1 MKKIFIAIL
10 LVITTLTTSAQIPFK
25 GPNGKYGFK
34 DETGKVIIPCKYA
47 EVHGEGFK
55 EGFCAVKMN
64 VKKDWGFINS
74 SGKEITPYK
83 YFSVDSFH
91 EGLCYVSSLLGGNGF
106 IDVSGKM
113 VIRLGLFE
121 YPLGGFSG
129 GVVKIMSINKKSE
142 SYFLDKEGNKREI
155 PKKEWSE
162 EVLASLRSSEKDVLD
177 SETKT
182 AADKTDKVDRVN
194 AVSASKPEGRVD
206 ITTPIPKG
214 PDVHFVKSKTHIDY
228 PARIPFKG
236 SNGKYGFK
244 DDAGKVII
252 PCSFVEIHEAGFNEG
267 YCAVRLDY
275 QDKSNRGKWAIIDI
289 SGHIQISDIF
299 SYLSPSGFQNGKW
312 NYTSIYGEE
321 GFITNY
327 DNGSLYMSAIPSSEK
342 TGLSNNTENESYSA
356 NIKTSERDNMTQNRE
371 EAIFEYA
378 SSTTSSKTYPKT
390 ITKSDVDE
398 NIPIGRNRNSNTFAV
413 IIANENYKRETKVDY
428 ALNDGEIFKQYC
440 LQTLGL
446 PKSNVHC
453 VKDATLN
460 DFIAEM
466 DWLSKVSNAY
476 NGDARIIVYYAGHG
490 IPDEKTQSSYLLP
503 VDGYGSNVNTGYKL
517 SDMYSTLSTYPAK
530 SVMVFLDACF
540 SGAERNGGMLASA
553 RGVALKA
560 KPETPKGNMVVI
572 SAASGDETAYKYEEE
587 SHGMFTYFLLKKLQE
602 DGADT
607 TLGELADYITTNV
620 ARKSIVVN
628 MKSQTPTI
636 SASGTLASNWKSLTF
651 NE

>member
-1 MKKIFIAIL
+1 MKKL
-10 LVITTLTTSAQIPFK
+10 LVKVLMLMILQYTLSETNLLAQNIIGNWKLNDGTILEFY
-25 GPNGKYGFK
+25 PNGNAYNAKIVSCPDQKQVGL
-34 DETGKVIIPCKYA
+34 DMITNLLNTGKKYSSGSIYDYGNGKTYHCSAIVEEDKLKIIGSLDKNGKLGRAFYASRVNLISKNQTEEDLKKSKASAHRIHIVKCLESLERISKIYGVSVEKIMEVNNLTNRGLKIGDQLIIPL
-47 EVHGEGFK
+47 
-55 EGFCAVKMN
+55 
-64 VKKDWGFINS
+64 
-74 SGKEITPYK
+74 T
-83 YFSVDSFH
+83 
-91 EGLCYVSSLLGGNGF
+91 
-106 IDVSGKM
+106 
-113 VIRLGLFE
+113 
-121 YPLGGFSG
+121 
-129 GVVKIMSINKKSE
+129 
-142 SYFLDKEGNKREI
+142 
-155 PKKEWSE
+155 
-162 EVLASLRSSEKDVLD
+162 
-177 SETKT
+177 
-182 AADKTDKVDRVN
+182 
-194 AVSASKPEGRVD
+194 
-206 ITTPIPKG
+206 
-214 PDVHFVKSKTHIDY
+214 
-228 PARIPFKG
+228 
-236 SNGKYGFK
+236 
-244 DDAGKVII
+244 
-252 PCSFVEIHEAGFNEG
+252 
-267 YCAVRLDY
+267 
-275 QDKSNRGKWAIIDI
+275 
-289 SGHIQISDIF
+289 SDILEKNWSTIQDGTNEDNIGNNRNNDEVRNF
-299 SYLSPSGFQNGKW
+299 SQSIPVIQN
-312 NYTSIYGEE
+312 NCVV
-321 GFITNY
+321 
-327 DNGSLYMSAIPSSEK
+327 
-342 TGLSNNTENESYSA
+342 
-356 NIKTSERDNMTQNRE
+356 
-371 EAIFEYA
+371 
-378 SSTTSSKTYPKT
+378 
-390 ITKSDVDE
+390 SDVDT
-398 NIPIGRNRNSNTFAV
+398 NIPAAKKNNSNTFAV